1 MTRLEADSYLAHLR
15 RESTRF
21 RDVLA
26 LTPSGARVPTCPD
39 WDADDLLWH
48 LAEVQWFWGEVVTAR
63 PAGPPE
69 QHPQRP
75 ASRAALL
82 AFFDEVSARL
92 CDLLGTVAPD
102 EPAWSW
108 ADEQTVGF
116 THRRQ
121 AHEAMIHRLDAELCA
136 GAATPLPG
144 DLAADG
150 VAELLEVMYGGE
162 PPAWGEFAPDGHL
175 TAVEL
180 TDTGH
185 RLVVR
190 TGRFVGTDPA
200 SGAVLDVAHLVRV
213 EGELPAD
220 VTVSGA
226 AADVDAWL
234 WNRRD
239 DSGIGVSGSPE
250 AYRAFRGAVG
260 EPLT

>member
-1 MTRLEADSYLAHLR
+1 M
-15 RESTRF
+15 
-21 RDVLA
+21 LA
-26 LTPSGARVPTCPD
+26 LTPAAARVPSCPD

-48 LAEVQWFWGEVVTAR
+48 LTEVQWFWGEVVAGR

-69 QHPQRP
+69 EHPERP
-75 ASRAALL
+75 GSREALL
-82 AFFDEVSARL
+82 TFFDEVSDRL
-92 CDLLGTVAPD
+92 CSLLSTAGPY
-102 EPAWSW
+102 EQAWSW

-116 THRRQ
+116 TQRRQ

-136 GAATPLPG
+136 AASGGEVTALPA

-150 VAELLEVMYGGE
+150 VAELVEVMYGGE
-162 PPAWGEFAPDGHL
+162 PPTWGVFTPDGHL
-175 TAVEL
+175 TALEL

-190 TGRFVGTDPA
+190 TA
-200 SGAVLDVAHLVRV
+200 LDVAHLVRV
-213 EGELPAD
+213 EDDVPAD
-220 VTVSGA
+220 ATVTGTA
-226 AADVDAWL
+226 AHLDAWL

-239 DSGIGVSGSPE
+239 DSGIEVSGSPE